1 MKKTTLTILTLSALI
16 AAGFFTVNQ
25 AKAEDNGADYPPI
38 IQRLIEKF
46 NLDGEDVEEVF
57 AEAREEKRS
66 RMQAHFGE
74 RLSELVE
81 EGQLTEEQKQAIL
94 AKKEAMRQESQNWQ
108 DLTLEEKREQ
118 MEQHREEMQV
128 WAESEGI
135 DLSLM
140 FGHGLGKKDGFGEKA
155 GGYWH

>member
-1 MKKTTLTILTLSALI
+1 MKKTTLAILTLSALI
-16 AAGFFTVNQ
+16 AAGFFAVNQ
-25 AKAEDNGADYPPI
+25 VKAEDGGVDYPPV

-46 NLDGEDVEEVF
+46 NLDGEEVEEIF
-57 AEAREEKRS
+57 TEAREERQNQ
-66 RMQAHFGE
+66 MQARFGE
-74 RLSELVE
+74 RLGELVE

-108 DLTLEEKREQ
+108 GLAPEEKREQ
-118 MEQHREEMQV
+118 MEQHREEMQT

-140 FGHGLGKKDGFGEKA
+140 FGHGLGKKI
-155 GGYWH
+155 HR